1 LLGGPDDQVLDNNAI
16 GAGWDRNRQ
25 SLDALLTVR
34 IVATPKRADFG
45 ADKGLAQWMVE
56 NCEKVMVGN
65 LSTGTRPNHAIR
77 TITASWDN
85 HLSVIVAG
93 ARLDRKHR
101 QDYFRGIEL
110 GEALRAAVLVPLPV
124 LGGTADDISP
134 LQFGPGRIHLS
145 PAPRETA
152 RPRSALSADR

>member
-1 LLGGPDDQVLDNNAI
+1 M
-16 GAGWDRNRQ
+16 
-25 SLDALLTVR
+25 R